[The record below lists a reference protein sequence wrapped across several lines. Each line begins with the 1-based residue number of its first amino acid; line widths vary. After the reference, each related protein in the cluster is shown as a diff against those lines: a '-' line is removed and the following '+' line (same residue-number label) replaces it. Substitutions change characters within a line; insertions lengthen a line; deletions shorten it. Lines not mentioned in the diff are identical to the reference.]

1 MLSFLLGVV
10 LAIDPSHS
18 TAHFSVQ
25 HVFVE
30 HVTGT
35 VPIVSGTIDLPENS
49 LIPTS
54 VSAVLDPKKF
64 HTDEPD
70 RDAAMQTPD
79 WFDTPIY
86 PTWTFTSTKI
96 TPASKGFTMDGT
108 LTIRGV
114 SQPEHLSVVATGDST
129 HPHYIAT
136 CEVDRKAFGMAVT
149 RLDPVIGN
157 PVDITLDILATA
169 PDRS

>member
-1 MLSFLLGVV
+1 MLHLLLGVI
-10 LAIDPSHS
+10 LAIDPVHS
-18 TAHFSVQ
+18 KAQFSVQ
-25 HVFVE
+25 HIFVE

-35 VPIVSGTIDLPENS
+35 VPIVSGTIDLPAGS
-49 LIPTS
+49 MTPTS

-79 WFDTPIY
+79 WFDTPKY

-96 TPASKGFTMDGT
+96 TPTAKGFTMEGM
-108 LTIRGV
+108 LTVRGV
-114 SQPEHLSVVATGDST
+114 AQPEVLTVVASGDPSHPHYVATG
-129 HPHYIAT
+129 
-136 CEVDRKAFGMAVT
+136 EVDRKAFGMAVT

-157 PVDITLDILATA
+157 PVDVTLDIVTA
-169 PDRS
+169 PQ